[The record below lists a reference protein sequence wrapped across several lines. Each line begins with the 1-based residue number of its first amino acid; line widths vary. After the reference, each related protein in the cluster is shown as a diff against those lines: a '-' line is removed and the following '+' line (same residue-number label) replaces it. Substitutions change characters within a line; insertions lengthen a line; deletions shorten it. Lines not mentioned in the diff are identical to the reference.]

1 MHIRPAALA
10 TATLLALITA
20 LPFQPADATR
30 APRCTITGT
39 NGPDTLVGTS
49 RRDVICGLGGDDT
62 LVGLAGNDTLIG
74 GAGNDD
80 LYGGGKP
87 GGAKVSSRLDGAD
100 LLQGGSGN
108 DGLNGGFGDDNL
120 SGGAGNDRLSGGA
133 GGDSLAG
140 DAGDDLLAG
149 DAGDD
154 VASGGDDRDSISGG
168 DGNDTLSG
176 GLGSDSLSGGADAD
190 ALAGDAG
197 DDLLSGDA
205 GDDTATGG
213 SDRDSISGGDGNDD
227 LSGGD
232 GDDDLSGH
240 SGNDVLSGEAGD
252 DGLSGDAGDDR
263 LNGGPGTDTFDGGE
277 GVNACS
283 DPSALSV
290 GEGCVLAPAGVAE
303 FPATAAAGDTVTI
316 RFSTTGDEP
325 DFVVLWLHNGD
336 RFLSSCAGQ
345 QMTPVAPPT
354 TGGFAWEF
362 SCPLPSPAPD
372 RVYSVMIS
380 TIWEFG
386 LFRYQEYGQIAVSGT
401 SQDSNAPVLSPAGA
415 SVDGRTVTMRVD
427 ASDASGLAFFWM
439 MVRYPAEQVYEPWPD
454 CQQFVE
460 QPESGPISIT
470 CPIPDGA
477 GPGDYSVLVWAGD
490 PLDNRVTEFWTL
502 RLDAAGNAELIR

>member
-100 LLQGGSGN
+100 LLQGGAGN

-168 DGNDTLSG
+168 DGND
-176 GLGSDSLSGGADAD
+176 
-190 ALAGDAG
+190 
-197 DDLLSGDA
+197 DLF
-205 GDDTATGG
+205 
-213 SDRDSISGGDGNDD
+213 GGDGN
-227 LSGGD
+227 
-232 GDDDLSGH
+232 DDLSGH

-345 QMTPVAPPT
+345 QMIPVAPPSA
-354 TGGFAWEF
+354 GGFAWEF

-380 TIWEFG
+380 TVWEFG

-460 QPESGPISIT
+460 QPASGPISIT